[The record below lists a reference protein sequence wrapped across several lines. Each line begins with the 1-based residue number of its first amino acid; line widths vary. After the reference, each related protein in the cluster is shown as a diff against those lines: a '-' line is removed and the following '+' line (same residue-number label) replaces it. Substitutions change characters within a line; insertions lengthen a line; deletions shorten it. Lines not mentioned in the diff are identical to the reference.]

1 MTVQE
6 TFKESNKNR
15 VKILWREI
23 STTVKK
29 DIELSCRYTAYSNQK
44 IKL

>member
-15 VKILWREI
+15 VEILWREI

-29 DIELSCRYTAYSNQK
+29 DIELSVYSNQK